1 MKVKRAHERP
11 GIGRQDAMSTNPA
24 DKPAGVDLEEVA
36 RLVTALERDLEKVRA
51 GSADVDTLRTEVTQ
65 LRTALEAPAPVRGEV
80 DKGLHGIRA
89 LLQRVED
96 ELLADAD
103 YVARIGRML
112 GM

>member
-1 MKVKRAHERP
+1 MA
-11 GIGRQDAMSTNPA
+11 STNPA
-24 DKPAGVDLEEVA
+24 DKPAGVNLEEVS

-51 GSADVDTLRTEVTQ
+51 GSADIDTLRSEVTQ
-65 LRTALEAPAPVRGEV
+65 LRAALASPAPARSEVRE
-80 DKGLHGIRA
+80 GLHGIRA
-89 LLQRVED
+89 LLQKAED